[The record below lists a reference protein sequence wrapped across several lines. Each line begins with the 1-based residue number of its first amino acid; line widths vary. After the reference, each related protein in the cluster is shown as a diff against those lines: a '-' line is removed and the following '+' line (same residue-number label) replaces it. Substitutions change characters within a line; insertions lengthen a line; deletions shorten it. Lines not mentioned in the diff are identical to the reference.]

1 MINFY
6 SPTTELWRIKEL
18 DSIIDEF
25 DEIIR
30 SYLNNNEVKRE
41 ENYLNIVLD
50 IAAKSIVTFREVL
63 CLCNCGFPDGA
74 LSLARNLCEQFFVIS
89 FFENVK
95 ESEDF
100 DNYIYDYYLDY
111 EIQRVKKNQKAIERF
126 DKSKGEE
133 LEHELEELQKKSI
146 RYKKRN
152 YWWANVN
159 SFKELCDIVIENTDD
174 ETIGLINNLLLGYD
188 RACVSLHSSCLGN
201 SVRLIYDKES
211 TAIDTSP
218 SEKGH
223 SVPLWLATTS
233 FIWIVGVTG
242 CNLGIETELNKPLND
257 LSIFY
262 LNKMNEEFRNA

>member
-6 SPTTELWRIKEL
+6 SPLTEMWRIKEI

-25 DEIIR
+25 ENEIIQ
-30 SYLNNNEVKRE
+30 YLNNNDIKRDN
-41 ENYLNIVLD
+41 NYLNIVLD
-50 IAAKSIVTFREVL
+50 IAAKSIVTFREIL

-95 ESEDF
+95 ESDDF
-100 DNYIYDYYLDY
+100 ENYIHDYYLDY
-111 EIQRVKKNQKAIERF
+111 EIQCVKKNKKALERF
-126 DKSKGEE
+126 DKSKCKEFDCE
-133 LEHELEELQKKSI
+133 LNELRQKKISD
-146 RYKKRN
+146 KKGN
-152 YWWANVN
+152 YWWANLN
-159 SFKELCDIVIENTDD
+159 SFKELCDKVKENTDD

-218 SEKGH
+218 SKKGH
-223 SVPLWLATTS
+223 SIPLWLATTS
-233 FIWIVGVTG
+233 FIWIVGVTR
-242 CNLGIETELNKPLND
+242 CNLGIGTELNKPLND
-257 LSIFY
+257 LAIFY